1 MRFCKVRR
9 RAWFGV
15 VTKREKGKVCCCWWL
30 CGQWLLEWTKYSII
44 MSTHG
49 LIALFIYIYIYIFSV
64 GGGGIWTP
72 DVSVGNTMKCQLCYK
87 ALGIVDSLTLTLLW
101 LNKRPNKRLS
111 CNKRLKYYLHP
122 LSLRPLLNLPLNYL
136 NVQSTHSGITTMLT
150 CPFCQNALNL
160 QVFNKI
166 TYLPFITKLTVTQ
179 KKKKKINN
187 WVNPIVL
194 MNQPVKLA
202 SCNSCTH

>member
-1 MRFCKVRR
+1 MIWSCNEER
-9 RAWFGV
+9 
-15 VTKREKGKVCCCWWL
+15 KGKSLLLLMAVWTVIVGVNQVFHYYVDSWTYWL
-30 CGQWLLEWTKYSII
+30 
-44 MSTHG
+44 
-49 LIALFIYIYIYIFSV
+49 IYIYIYIFSV

-179 KKKKKINN
+179 KKKKKSI
-187 WVNPIVL
+187 IEL
-194 MNQPVKLA
+194 IL
-202 SCNSCTH
+202 